1 MARPKVFVP
10 EQIMPSGLEMLRAQC
25 DCIVPWEDSGESLE
39 ALDSPS
45 MKEHLYESEAVVIRI
60 FSVTAEDLEKATRLK
75 VIGKHGVGVDS
86 IDCEAAT
93 ARGIPVAYTP
103 LAIGNGVAEHV
114 VALMFAM
121 ARNIV
126 PADASVRDGSFARGK
141 LRGVELSEK
150 TLGVVG
156 MGRIGQRIV
165 QKASLG
171 LDMKVHAFDP
181 ILDRS
186 SYDGPAILEDSVEDV
201 MRVADYLTLHV
212 PLTPETHHL
221 IDEARLQ
228 LMKPSCRLINT
239 SRGAVVDEA
248 ALAQALHDGRIAG
261 AALDV
266 FDSEPLPV
274 DHPLCHAP
282 NTVLTP
288 HIASSTTESLDLMS
302 RQVAEGILA
311 GLAGRRPEHVFNS
324 EVYG

>member
-126 PADASVRDGSFARGK
+126 PADASVRD
-141 LRGVELSEK
+141 
-150 TLGVVG
+150 VVG

-186 SYDGPAILEDSVEDV
+186 SYDGPAVLEDSVEDV